1 MAPNR
6 LPAVQQAIVGSAV
19 ESGQPNQRLPLFPLS
34 SGLFP
39 DGLLALRIFEIR
51 YLDMIKR
58 CLREK
63 TPFVVV
69 RLLEGREVDAPAETV
84 SFEAVGCLA
93 ECLEVD
99 AITPA
104 LLTVRAAGT
113 HRVQVQGFEKGRYGL
128 WSGDVTQL
136 PDDTP
141 VPIPADCT
149 HAVDSLGQL
158 IADLQRQGVAPEQM
172 PILAPYRL
180 DEAGWVAN
188 RWAEILPF
196 GPGQKQ
202 ALLLE
207 DDPVARLQ
215 TVCRWMGGLRGPT

>member
-69 RLLEGREVDAPAETV
+69 RLLEGREVDSPAETV

>member
-1 MAPNR
+1 
-6 LPAVQQAIVGSAV
+6 V
-19 ESGQPNQRLPLFPLS
+19 ESGQPSQRLPLFPLS

-58 CLREK
+58 FLREK
-63 TPFVVV
+63 THFVVV
-69 RLLEGREVDAPAETV
+69 RLLEGREVDAPAEAV
-84 SFEAVGCLA
+84 SFETVWCLA
-93 ECLEVD
+93 ECLEFD

-141 VPIPADCT
+141 APIPTDCA

-196 GPGQKQ
+196 GSSQKQ

-215 TVCRWMGGLRGPT
+215 TVCRWMGGLRSPT

>member
-1 MAPNR
+1 M
-6 LPAVQQAIVGSAV
+6 GSAV

-69 RLLEGREVDAPAETV
+69 RLLEGREVDSPAETV

-136 PDDTP
+136 PDDTS

>member
-1 MAPNR
+1 
-6 LPAVQQAIVGSAV
+6 
-19 ESGQPNQRLPLFPLS
+19 RLPLFPLS

-69 RLLEGREVDAPAETV
+69 RLLEGREVDSPAETV

-113 HRVQVQGFEKGRYGL
+113 HRVQVQGLEKGRYGL

-136 PDDTP
+136 PDDTS

>member
-1 MAPNR
+1 M
-6 LPAVQQAIVGSAV
+6 GSAV
-19 ESGQPNQRLPLFPLS
+19 ESGQPSQRLPLFPLS

-63 TPFVVV
+63 TQFVVV
-69 RLLEGREVDAPAETV
+69 RLLEGREVDAPAEAV
-84 SFEAVGCLA
+84 SFETVGCLA

-141 VPIPADCT
+141 APIPTDCT

-196 GPGQKQ
+196 GSSQKQ

-207 DDPVARLQ
+207 VDPVARLQ
-215 TVCRWMGGLRGPT
+215 TVCRWMGGLRSPT